1 MTSKNLGSYPLA
13 FLVFSMACTIFAI
26 IGAVWQDIYLAS
38 TQWTLLA
45 IPSAVWGL
53 YFKKS

>member
-1 MTSKNLGSYPLA
+1 MTSKNLDSYPLS
-13 FLVFSMACTIFAI
+13 FLVLSIAFTVFAI

-45 IPSAVWGL
+45 ILSATWGL

>member
-1 MTSKNLGSYPLA
+1 MTSKNLDSYPLS
-13 FLVFSMACTIFAI
+13 FLVLSIAFTIFAI

-45 IPSAVWGL
+45 ILSATWGL